1 MSPPLPERQEAG
13 STSRTTSGPTEA
25 STQTLVPPTLSW
37 YHWPAHR
44 NPPLDVHRVLHSI
57 MAAMI
62 ALTAA
67 AHAQDSSQ
75 GADEEAVL
83 LILLQNGLI
92 TQEEYDQ
99 RTNSPLAPTKD
110 ETQAQAAPEQIH
122 HPQEVTDHSDGREV
136 TPKTPVLGTRA
147 RSLSGF
153 RKGNYIRGSAGSG
166 ELQQSPGF
174 PRPTSKGTAVHVEGV
189 FELTDRW
196 FGFGQYD
203 WFNDP
208 GDVVYDKTVIGIGW
222 GRPVSATSEADIR
235 LGLSLS
241 ELEYNI
247 PASPLA
253 KTNTEE
259 LVIGV
264 GYRHFFRDRLFVEPR
279 ITASTDD
286 KELTLRVEWDTGW
299 RFDVYGQGLYRDDY
313 SSILLG
319 TSVYF

>member
-1 MSPPLPERQEAG
+1 
-13 STSRTTSGPTEA
+13 
-25 STQTLVPPTLSW
+25 
-37 YHWPAHR
+37 
-44 NPPLDVHRVLHSI
+44 
-57 MAAMI
+57 MAAML
-62 ALTAA
+62 ALTAV

-99 RTNSPLAPTKD
+99 RMNSPLAPTTD
-110 ETQAQAAPEQIH
+110 ENKAPAVPEQSDPPH
-122 HPQEVTDHSDGREV
+122 KNTDHSADGEV

-147 RSLSGF
+147 RSLSGS
-153 RKGNYIRGSAGSG
+153 RKGNYIRGSVGNG
-166 ELQQSPGF
+166 EFQQSPEF
-174 PRPTSKGTAVHVEGV
+174 LRPTSQGIAVHVEGML
-189 FELTDRW
+189 ELTDRW

-208 GDVVYDKTVIGIGW
+208 GDVVYDKKVIGVGW
-222 GRPVSATSEADIR
+222 GRPVSAASEADIR

-241 ELEYNI
+241 ELEYR
-247 PASPLA
+247 PLA
-253 KTNTEE
+253 DPQVNTSTEE
-259 LVIGV
+259 LVIGI
-264 GYRHFFRDRLFVEPR
+264 GYRHFFGDRLFVEPR
-279 ITASTDD
+279 ITASADD

-299 RFDVYGQGLYRDDY
+299 KFDVYGQGLYRDDY

>member
-1 MSPPLPERQEAG
+1 MSPLLPERQGAG
-13 STSRTTSGPTEA
+13 STPRTTSGPTEA
-25 STQTLVPPTLSW
+25 STQSLVPPTFSW

-57 MAAMI
+57 MATML

-75 GADEEAVL
+75 GADEQEAL

-99 RTNSPLAPTKD
+99 RTNSPLASTTD
-110 ETQAQAAPEQIH
+110 ENKAQTAPEQSH
-122 HPQEVTDHSDGREV
+122 RPQEITDHSDGGAV

-153 RKGNYIRGSAGSG
+153 RKGNYIRGSGGNG
-166 ELQQSPGF
+166 EFQQSPEF
-174 PRPTSKGTAVHVEGV
+174 LRPTSKGTAVHVEGML
-189 FELTDRW
+189 ELTDRW

-208 GDVVYDKTVIGIGW
+208 DDVVYDKTVIGIGW
-222 GRPVSATSEADIR
+222 GRPVSAASEADIR
-235 LGLSLS
+235 LGFSLS
-241 ELEYNI
+241 GLEYSI
-247 PASPLA
+247 PAGPLVN
-253 KTNTEE
+253 TNTEE
-259 LVIGV
+259 FVIGV
-264 GYRHFFRDRLFVEPR
+264 GYRHFFGDRLLVEPR
-279 ITASTDD
+279 ITASADD